1 VSDTPTTPDAQHPD
15 PQKSEDSTMTPESDT
30 APTERISDTIPTER
44 IDDDAAAAQPED
56 ATSTLHIDEP
66 PLADR
71 YAVTATGGARP
82 RPGIRSGAIAW
93 GVIVLAFAAAVMIVT
108 AVPGNAAAF
117 AAWTAS
123 LTPVAIGVLVV
134 VAIGVLVLLFASLSA
149 IRRAQRRSAAR
160 G

>member
-1 VSDTPTTPDAQHPD
+1 MSDAGDTPSTQRPD
-15 PQKSEDSTMTPESDT
+15 PHKSEDSTMTPESDT
-30 APTERISDTIPTER
+30 APTERLTETTPTER
-44 IDDDAAAAQPED
+44 IDDAATAAQPE
-56 ATSTLHIDEP
+56 ATPTLRIDEP

-71 YAVTATGGARP
+71 YAAAATGGTRP
-82 RPGIRSGAIAW
+82 RIRSGAIAW

-123 LTPVAIGVLVV
+123 FTPVTIGVLIV
-134 VAIGVLVLLFASLSA
+134 VAIGVLVLLFAGLSA
-149 IRRAQRRSAAR
+149 IRRAQRRSAVR

>member
-1 VSDTPTTPDAQHPD
+1 VSDAGDTPSTQRPD
-15 PQKSEDSTMTPESDT
+15 PHKSEDSTMTPESDT
-30 APTERISDTIPTER
+30 APTERLTETTPTER
-44 IDDDAAAAQPED
+44 IDDAATAAQPE
-56 ATSTLHIDEP
+56 ATPTLRIDEP

-71 YAVTATGGARP
+71 YAAAATGGTRP
-82 RPGIRSGAIAW
+82 RPRIRSGAIAW

-123 LTPVAIGVLVV
+123 FTPVTIGVLIV
-134 VAIGVLVLLFASLSA
+134 VAIGVLVLLFAGLSA
-149 IRRAQRRSAAR
+149 IRRAQRRSAVR

>member
-1 VSDTPTTPDAQHPD
+1 MSDTPTTPDAQHPD

-44 IDDDAAAAQPED
+44 IDDAAAAQPED

-71 YAVTATGGARP
+71 YAATATGGVRP
-82 RPGIRSGAIAW
+82 RIRSGAIAW